1 MEQTM
6 NAEPSIRVMVV
17 SDQAIVRAGLASVL
31 DECWDIAVVANI
43 DHEALPDQ
51 LLPFAEPAID
61 VALIV
66 DPLRPGIGGLT
77 AIRHLRDAWPD
88 VRVVVMTD
96 SVHDASLHS
105 MIRAGASA
113 CLLLTANERQLA
125 HAIRDVVAGQST
137 FPAGLLPD
145 LRSVRDEQL
154 AASTLTAREGD
165 VLALLA
171 DGQTN
176 KLIAVTLGL
185 TEGTVRGYVGT
196 ILTKLGVTNRTEAAI
211 LAIRQGLVD
220 QRLPVSTLPT
230 H

>member
-1 MEQTM
+1 
-6 NAEPSIRVMVV
+6 MVV
-17 SDQAIVRAGLASVL
+17 SNQPIVRAGLASVL
-31 DECWDIAVVANI
+31 DECRDIAVAANI

-51 LLPFAEPAID
+51 MLPFAEPAID
-61 VALIV
+61 VALI
-66 DPLRPGIGGLT
+66 DSLGPGTGGLA
-77 AIRHLRDAWPD
+77 AIRHLRNAWPD
-88 VRVVVMTD
+88 VRVVVMTH

-113 CLLLTANERQLA
+113 CLLLTANERELA

-145 LRSVRDEQL
+145 WRSVRDEEL

-185 TEGTVRGYVGT
+185 TEGTVRGHVGT

-220 QRLPVSTLPT
+220 QRLPASTLPT